1 MKTILVGVGEYGA
14 SKTPGEVIKTMALGS
29 CVAVILLHPATRSVG
44 MVHVALPDSKI
55 SPDRARERPGYFAD
69 TGIPSLLAA
78 MARLGCGNSSKGFV
92 VKLAGGAKVMD
103 PKGTFNIGKRN
114 ILAIKKILWTRGM
127 GAVAE
132 DVGGSI
138 SRTVAVEVDSGKV
151 MLSSAA
157 RGNWVL

>member
-1 MKTILVGVGEYGA
+1 
-14 SKTPGEVIKTMALGS
+14 
-29 CVAVILLHPATRSVG
+29 
-44 MVHVALPDSKI
+44 
-55 SPDRARERPGYFAD
+55 
-69 TGIPSLLAA
+69 
-78 MARLGCGNSSKGFV
+78 
-92 VKLAGGAKVMD
+92 MD